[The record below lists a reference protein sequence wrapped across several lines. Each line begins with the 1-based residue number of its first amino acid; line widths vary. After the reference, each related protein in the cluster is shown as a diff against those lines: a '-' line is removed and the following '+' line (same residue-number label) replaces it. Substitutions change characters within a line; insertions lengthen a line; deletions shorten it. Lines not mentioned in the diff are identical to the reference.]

1 MNRKEFLEKL
11 EGLLSGLP
19 ESEREE
25 ALMYYNDYFDDAGP
39 ENEAAVI
46 EKLGSPGQV
55 AESILY
61 GMSVDGRDGVFTEQG
76 YESKGSSRDRHVP
89 GVLFMP
95 PVTKQKDGKHRQA
108 EGQSSYGGSDAEAGE
123 TGRKNDGRRRFK
135 DLSTGARIGW
145 IALFCLVI
153 IPLGIPLI
161 GALGAVVLS
170 VMATI
175 GIFFVIWGILG
186 LCFGIAGMAVVV
198 TGAVIV
204 FGVPGSGMFAIGAGL
219 ILLALGILFVAFC
232 VWLCTRV
239 LPLLIRAVV
248 SFCRGL
254 FGKGGRKE

>member
-46 EKLGSPGQV
+46 RKIGQSGNRV

-108 EGQSSYGGSDAEAGE
+108 EGQSSYGGSDAGAGE

-135 DLSTGARIGW
+135 DLSTGARIDGLRCFVW
-145 IALFCLVI
+145 LSFL
-153 IPLGIPLI
+153 LRIPLI

-186 LCFGIAGMAVVV
+186 LCFGIAGMA
-198 TGAVIV
+198 
-204 FGVPGSGMFAIGAGL
+204 GSL
-219 ILLALGILFVAFC
+219 P
-232 VWLCTRV
+232 V
-239 LPLLIRAVV
+239 L
-248 SFCRGL
+248 
-254 FGKGGRKE
+254 

>member
-108 EGQSSYGGSDAEAGE
+108 EGQRVMGAAMPRQVRPVQE
-123 TGRKNDGRRRFK
+123 NDGRRRFK

-145 IALFCLVI
+145 IALFCQLSFLLAF
-153 IPLGIPLI
+153 P
-161 GALGAVVLS
+161 LS
-170 VMATI
+170 VHWAQ
-175 GIFFVIWGILG
+175 
-186 LCFGIAGMAVVV
+186 
-198 TGAVIV
+198 
-204 FGVPGSGMFAIGAGL
+204 
-219 ILLALGILFVAFC
+219 
-232 VWLCTRV
+232 
-239 LPLLIRAVV
+239 
-248 SFCRGL
+248 SFSV
-254 FGKGGRKE
+254 